1 MDMSFLLLQ
10 QAFRNGSGF
19 FLVDFMKKM
28 TFFGEL
34 NTTLVILAIIYWC
47 ISKDLGTYLMM
58 GWSGNRIANGFMK
71 ITVCAYR
78 PWIRDSRIIP
88 HGDAIT
94 TATGYSFPS
103 GHTMNAGTVY
113 GGTAMYGKNFSKP
126 LKIMLYLIVVLV
138 ALSRTFLGVH
148 TPQDVLVGMASS
160 LLVMWLTLQLTRW
173 IAEKPEK
180 DKLVACIGFVLAIAL
195 GLYAALKSY
204 PVDYD
209 SNGKIIVEGAKM
221 ANDTFKAVGWVS
233 AFLTG
238 WILER
243 RFVGFSTDIS
253 KERRFSRGIFGIM
266 GYYAVTFVLNTLL
279 KKWIPGPA
287 GTILTCFLQMFYIT
301 FLFPW
306 IMKKAESK

>member
-160 LLVMWLTLQLTRW
+160 LLVMWLTLKLTRW

>member
-1 MDMSFLLLQ
+1 MDMSFLLLL

-113 GGTAMYGKNFSKP
+113 GGTAMYGKTFSKP

-160 LLVMWLTLQLTRW
+160 LLVMWLTLKLTRW

>member
-10 QAFRNGSGF
+10 QAFRNGSGS

-103 GHTMNAGTVY
+103 GHTMNAGTVF

-160 LLVMWLTLQLTRW
+160 LLVMWLTLKLTRW

>member
-126 LKIMLYLIVVLV
+126 SKIMLYLIVVLV

-160 LLVMWLTLQLTRW
+160 LLVMWLTLKLTRW

>member
-1 MDMSFLLLQ
+1 MDMSFLLLL
-10 QAFRNGSGF
+10 QAFRNGSGS

-103 GHTMNAGTVY
+103 GHTMNAGTVF

-126 LKIMLYLIVVLV
+126 LKIMLYLIVLLV

-160 LLVMWLTLQLTRW
+160 LLVMWLTLKLTRW

-266 GYYAVTFVLNTLL
+266 GYYVVTFVLNTLL

-306 IMKKAESK
+306 IMKKAESR

>member
-113 GGTAMYGKNFSKP
+113 GGTAMYEKNFSKP

-160 LLVMWLTLQLTRW
+160 LLVMWLTLKLTRW

>member
-1 MDMSFLLLQ
+1 MSFLLLQ

-126 LKIMLYLIVVLV
+126 LKIMLYLIVALV

-160 LLVMWLTLQLTRW
+160 LLVMWLTLKLTRW

-287 GTILTCFLQMFYIT
+287 GTIMTCFLQMFYIT

>member
-1 MDMSFLLLQ
+1 MDMSFLLLL
-10 QAFRNGSGF
+10 QAFRNGSGS

-103 GHTMNAGTVY
+103 GHTMNAGTVF

-160 LLVMWLTLQLTRW
+160 LLVMWLTLKLTRW

>member
-10 QAFRNGSGF
+10 QAFRNGNGS

-103 GHTMNAGTVY
+103 GHTMNAGTVF

-160 LLVMWLTLQLTRW
+160 LLVMWLTLKLTRW

-306 IMKKAESK
+306 IMKKAESR

>member
-78 PWIRDSRIIP
+78 PWIRDSRLIP

-160 LLVMWLTLQLTRW
+160 LLVMWLTLKLTRW